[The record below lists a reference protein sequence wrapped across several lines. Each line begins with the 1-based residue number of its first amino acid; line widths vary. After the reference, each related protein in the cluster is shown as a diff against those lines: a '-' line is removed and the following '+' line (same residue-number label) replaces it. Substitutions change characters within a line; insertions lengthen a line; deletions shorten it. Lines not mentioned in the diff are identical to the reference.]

1 MWLINAWKPK
11 TNWKL
16 RLWEGKS
23 IRISVIA
30 VFVCKRTLLSCSRL
44 VSGFI
49 GKVPVTWLPGWDG
62 TEAPELYQ
70 KKTFPLFCAPAS
82 CLVIPFVCIH
92 FYECFRKN
100 LLLAKKGRRAL
111 SLRKTNSQMQIA
123 EDSSPSARILCKFI
137 HKTMI
142 IPLKMQTKVFLLC
155 SHSRSATE
163 KLRDI
168 KSLCNGCR
176 LRWSRVG
183 RLLGMGWKIE
193 EGLEFIFNCHKI
205 VLSILGLW
213 QRLRALK
220 TKIQKYFLNK
230 MVGKYFANPD
240 CKVRSWFSSYI

>member
-1 MWLINAWKPK
+1 MFVLLCDSLTPGNQKQIGSFGCGRENRYEF
-11 TNWKL
+11 
-16 RLWEGKS
+16 RLLQFLSANEL
-23 IRISVIA
+23 
-30 VFVCKRTLLSCSRL
+30 FFSCSRGCQVL
-44 VSGFI
+44 SEKFC
-49 GKVPVTWLPGWDG
+49 

-70 KKTFPLFCAPAS
+70 KKNISTFCAPAS

-111 SLRKTNSQMQIA
+111 SLRKANSQMQIA

-176 LRWSRVG
+176 LRRSRVG
-183 RLLGMGWKIE
+183 RLLGRAWI
-193 EGLEFIFNCHKI
+193 FFNC
-205 VLSILGLW
+205 
-213 QRLRALK
+213 
-220 TKIQKYFLNK
+220 NK
-230 MVGKYFANPD
+230 MVLAGLQIKNIEKQVLWAWRYQALFKTFVP
-240 CKVRSWFSSYI
+240 RIFLE

>member
-1 MWLINAWKPK
+1 MGGKID
-11 TNWKL
+11 TNFGYCSFCL
-16 RLWEGKS
+16 QTDS
-23 IRISVIA
+23 F
-30 VFVCKRTLLSCSRL
+30 FVQPR

-155 SHSRSATE
+155 SLSRSATE

-183 RLLGMGWKIE
+183 GLLGRAWIFFQLQQNGFGWTSNKKYWKICPF
-193 EGLEFIFNCHKI
+193 G
-205 VLSILGLW
+205 VALSSL
-213 QRLRALK
+213 
-220 TKIQKYFLNK
+220 
-230 MVGKYFANPD
+230 V
-240 CKVRSWFSSYI
+240 